1 MESWKNNLEEELKNV
16 RQENFNLKAQVVQ
29 FLDFSIVSKFVID
42 GNIQINQ
49 LTSSSSDVKK
59 EPVTREQRELSELER
74 LISVYQS
81 ENEKLCK
88 QIKQIEQQHKQ
99 IEKSMFEENEKLRK
113 ELGQTKLLLEQY
125 ENTHMGAVKKQS
137 STIVLKNLDNN
148 DNDKSLILNENQQL
162 KNEITSLK
170 TKLTATL
177 NKEHK
182 SQSDDSQHSLD
193 QRRIKDLERQVKELG
208 N

>member
-1 MESWKNNLEEELKNV
+1 
-16 RQENFNLKAQVVQ
+16 
-29 FLDFSIVSKFVID
+29 
-42 GNIQINQ
+42 
-49 LTSSSSDVKK
+49 
-59 EPVTREQRELSELER
+59 
-74 LISVYQS
+74 
-81 ENEKLCK
+81 
-88 QIKQIEQQHKQ
+88 
-99 IEKSMFEENEKLRK
+99 MFEENEKLRK